1 MEEIVTR
8 EQVLTYI
15 MQHETLARRDFL
27 DFAKYLFHKHENI
40 PASVRSKFL
49 LAGDQYGKFNLD
61 VDWMKELESEVWD
74 GICYSGLE
82 RFKKEMY
89 D

>member
-1 MEEIVTR
+1 MR
-8 EQVLTYI
+8 
-15 MQHETLARRDFL
+15 
-27 DFAKYLFHKHENI
+27 NI